1 MLQILI
7 KGGWIMVPLGLC
19 SVIALAIIIEKF
31 ITLGAIERKS
41 DRFISTMQ
49 EILKSNDDD
58 NKKINR
64 IIALCE
70 MTPSPLAHILQAG
83 IKKKGRE
90 KTEIKE
96 AIQDAGSSEVPYLER
111 HLRILGT
118 IITVSPLLG
127 LLGTVMGM
135 IKAFNVISVQGVG
148 QPGALAGGIAEALIT
163 TAVGLSIAIPSLV
176 FYNYF
181 THRTDRLIRKLENA
195 STDFLESLLR
205 R

>member
-70 MTPSPLAHILQAG
+70 MTPSPLARILQAG

-111 HLRILGT
+111 H
-118 IITVSPLLG
+118 
-127 LLGTVMGM
+127 
-135 IKAFNVISVQGVG
+135 
-148 QPGALAGGIAEALIT
+148 
-163 TAVGLSIAIPSLV
+163 PS
-176 FYNYF
+176 
-181 THRTDRLIRKLENA
+181 RE
-195 STDFLESLLR
+195 
-205 R
+205 